1 MNRNC
6 KNIEIRS
13 LECIDFDTL
22 FRGFENAFSDY
33 EISFDKEEVRSMLI
47 RRGYDPRL
55 SFAAFVDDEIVAF
68 TLNGIGQ
75 FNGIPTAYDTGTGTV
90 IDFRGQGLAGKIFS
104 YSLPFLKEAGIR
116 QYLLEVLQNN
126 HKAIN
131 VYRKMGFETTRE
143 YDCFRQNIA
152 EIRNP
157 KPTESDTDIRIE
169 TIDVDAVICAKPFCE
184 FTPSWQNSLESIQ
197 RGKPGLTCIGAF
209 NSDRLVGYCVFDQTT
224 GDLTQIAIDREF
236 RRKGTASILLHKVSM
251 KMTTDFIKILN
262 IPTDDSTLHDFL
274 KDRNIPLMNR
284 QYEMI
289 LTF

>member
-22 FRGFENAFSDY
+22 FQGFEKAFSDY
-33 EISFDKEEVRSMLI
+33 EISFDKEEIRSMLK
-47 RRGYDPRL
+47 RRGYDSHL
-55 SFAAFVDDEIVAF
+55 SFAAFADDEIVAF
-68 TLNGIGQ
+68 TLNGIGR

-90 IDFRGQGLAGKIFS
+90 KDFRGQGLAGKIFS
-104 YSLPFLKEAGIR
+104 YSLPYLKEAGVR

-131 VYRKMGFETTRE
+131 VYRKMGFVMTRE
-143 YDCFRQNIA
+143 FDCFRQNIA

-157 KPTESDTDIRIE
+157 ESTGPDTAIRIE
-169 TIDVDAVICAKPFCE
+169 TIDADTVKESTTFCD
-184 FTPSWQNSLESIQ
+184 FIPSWQNSLESIERCQ
-197 RGKPGLTCIGAF
+197 SGLICIGAF
-209 NSDRLVGYCVFDQTT
+209 HSNKLAGYCVIDRMT
-224 GDLTQIAIDREF
+224 GDLTQIAVAPDF
-236 RRKGTASILLHKVSM
+236 RRRGIATYLLKEAMSM
-251 KMTTDFIKILN
+251 MTTDFIKILN
-262 IPTDDSTLHDFL
+262 IPTDDSILHGFL
-274 KDRNIPLMNR
+274 KDRNIPMMSR